1 MSSSFSPGMSGETDT
16 PVGMPASESWRSASS
31 RRETSGAWGSIVSD
45 PERRA
50 RFLLSQG
57 QTVVSEKADIRI
69 QQDPG
74 PLFHVP
80 ASADLADIVKSLNA
94 LGATAQDLIGILQAI
109 KAAGAL
115 KAELEIL

>member
-1 MSSSFSPGMSGETDT
+1 VVVNARSGSVVMNQSVRLGACAVAHGSLSVTVSST
-16 PVGMPASESWRSASS
+16 PVISQPNAF
-31 RRETSGAWGSIVSD
+31 SG
-45 PERRA
+45 
-50 RFLLSQG
+50 G
-57 QTVVSEKADIRI
+57 QTVVTEKTDIRV

-74 PLFHVP
+74 VLFNIP

-115 KAELEIL
+115 KAELEII